1 MATGLFL
8 FQNDL
13 RLHDNP
19 ALALATQEADHLI
32 CVYCLPVDNANRYPY
47 HIDKHGN
54 YRKQFL
60 LQSLNNLSERLSER
74 GQSLHVI
81 LEHPLNVLPEL
92 ISQYN
97 ISMIY
102 TSENAGV
109 YEKRNWHT
117 LKGRYP
123 YITFR
128 QIATHTLF
136 DRTDLPFDINE
147 SLPGTFSQFRKQV
160 EGLDIRSPL
169 TTIAKLPPPPG
180 RLKAFDVISS
190 MINPKLLADFEGGEK
205 AALKHLEQYF
215 SSNAPSSYK
224 QTRNELDGWENSTKF
239 SPWLAL
245 GSLSANMLIKHLN
258 QYETDV
264 ECNDST
270 QWIKFELLWREYFQW
285 YAHFHGT
292 RLYTFSGI
300 KKKSPHTAY
309 YPERFRRWSEGNTP
323 YPLVN
328 ALMNQLRQ
336 TGYMSNRGRQIVA
349 SCLINELSLDWRYG
363 AAFFEEHLLDYDTAS
378 NWGNWQYLAGVGADP
393 QDNRHFNLAKQ
404 TEIYD
409 PNGEFIR
416 KWGGNNHDGSIDSV
430 DAADWPIY

>member
-13 RLHDNP
+13 RLHDNS

-32 CVYCLPVDNANRYPY
+32 CVYCLPVDCANRYPY
-47 HIDKHGN
+47 HIGKLGT

-60 LQSLNNLSERLSER
+60 LQSLNNLAEQLSQR
-74 GQSLHVI
+74 GQSLHVM

-102 TSENAGV
+102 TSEHAGV
-109 YEKRNWHT
+109 YEQRNWHT

-128 QIATHTLF
+128 KIATHTLF
-136 DRTDLPFDINE
+136 DRTELPFDVKDE
-147 SLPGTFSQFRKQV
+147 LPDTFSQFRKLV
-160 EGLDIRSPL
+160 DDIEIRPPL
-169 TTIAKLPPPPG
+169 TAIAKMPSPPG

-190 MINPKLLADFEGGEK
+190 MINPKLLAEFEGGEV
-205 AALKHLEQYF
+205 AALKHVDRYF
-215 SSNAPSSYK
+215 SSNSPSNYK
-224 QTRNELDGWENSTKF
+224 QTRNALDGWQNSTKL

-245 GSLSANMLIKHLN
+245 GCLSANMLLKRLR
-258 QYETDV
+258 QYEQDV
-264 ECNDST
+264 ESNDST
-270 QWIKFELLWREYFQW
+270 YWIKFELLWREYFQW
-285 YAHFHGT
+285 YAHNHGE
-292 RLYTFSGI
+292 RLFAFSGI
-300 KKKSPHTAY
+300 NKKSPHTAF
-309 YPERFRRWSEGNTP
+309 YPERFRRWTEGNTP
-323 YPLVN
+323 YPIVN

-363 AAFFEEHLLDYDTAS
+363 AAYFEEHLIDYDIAS

-393 QDNRHFNLAKQ
+393 RESRHFNLEKQ
-404 TEIYD
+404 TEIFD
-409 PNGEFIR
+409 PNGKFIR
-416 KWGGNNHDGSIDSV
+416 KWEGNKHDGSIDSV